1 MSKKYAKDYTLREMM
16 IVAAARELK
25 NGDKVL
31 VGIGIPQLAAILAQR
46 THAPNLNIIYESGIF
61 GSRPARLP
69 LSIGDPTIVSGS
81 AGVFSF
87 FETFAYLLQ
96 RGYIDVGFIG
106 AAQIDKYGNINTT
119 VIGDYSKPKVRL
131 PGSGGACAISSFAK
145 KVIVIT
151 PHEKRRFVEK
161 LDFLTS
167 PGFLEGAG
175 SREKIGL
182 HGGGPSVVISTLGI
196 LRFDPKTGEMY
207 LDSYHPG
214 VTIDQ
219 VKEATSWD
227 LKISPNVKETEPPTE
242 EEIRI
247 LREEIDPMGIF
258 LKK

>member
-1 MSKKYAKDYTLREMM
+1 M
-16 IVAAARELK
+16 
-25 NGDKVL
+25 

-46 THAPNLNIIYESGIF
+46 THAPNLVIIYESGVIS
-61 GSRPARLP
+61 SRPARLP

-87 FETFAYLLQ
+87 FEIFAYLLQ
-96 RGYIDVGFIG
+96 RGYVDVGFIG

-119 VIGDYSKPKVRL
+119 VIGDYVKPKVRL
-131 PGSGGACAISSFAK
+131 PGSGGGCAISSFAK

-151 PHEKRRFVEK
+151 PHERRRFIEK

-167 PGFLEGAG
+167 PGFLDGTG

-182 HGGGPSVVISTLGI
+182 HGGGPGVVISTLGI
-196 LRFDPKTGEMY
+196 LRFDSKTREMY

-214 VTIDQ
+214 VSIDEI
-219 VKEATSWD
+219 KDATGWD
-227 LKISPNVKETEPPTE
+227 LKISPNVRETEPPTE

-247 LREEIDPMGIF
+247 LREEIDPTGIF
-258 LKK
+258 LKR